1 VEEHGA
7 VVAATLWAVVEHG
20 VVAVAAEPVA
30 GERRVEVVVVGW
42 AAAEHAGAVEAEAA
56 AEHAVAVVGL
66 ASAAGS
72 AVVAAGLVAA
82 AVALENKG
90 LEGSR
95 GSPVLEG

>member
-1 VEEHGA
+1 
-7 VVAATLWAVVEHG
+7 
-20 VVAVAAEPVA
+20 
-30 GERRVEVVVVGW
+30 
-42 AAAEHAGAVEAEAA
+42 
-56 AEHAVAVVGL
+56 VVGL